1 MKRAAILLVLLLA
14 GTVIA
19 WSATQGRTDRAT
31 PAAMAS
37 ASPYATEQQW
47 IVSNVATAILGMAQ
61 STLPGPRAATTAAV
75 AVQGNETSAP
85 VFLVTIGR
93 ELPVRLIVDGHV
105 WSPRTYAPLAQSLF
119 AAGAASPVPAGRV
132 TDHNVRAALVDLR
145 VEVLLDVNERIS
157 AVLTG
162 DMRSAAAHESAALL
176 VGALALRES
185 WTVFGDVRT
194 ALSGMAAHLAV
205 ADALRG
211 QNAETL
217 DGALARAVLTLL
229 TGAQR
234 DALAMVEGLD
244 RRVTTA
250 QDKSWTR
257 ALRLRITG
265 DWRPPMKGDATLLER
280 LEQARALR
288 TRVGSDALLTFLDTF
303 EPEDVADWHRI
314 ALSEFAGWFNVE
326 SGHRF
331 TDEAIEKELA
341 EADQVWSRLHPGSI
355 DPAALIAAL
364 NDRPG
369 ASPVDRREPA
379 VAAVLDWG
387 TWAAF
392 HQRQLSLALIA
403 RNHHF
408 WNLGDKDRQQSM
420 VGRFQARFGGL
431 TLFPVVLRSIAT
443 TSSDYELSVAGG
455 RALVAASPELVTAA
469 EWNLF
474 AEKPKFVPRA
484 AAFPFIAT
492 WFTPAV
498 PTGTAFDL
506 HARALLPGCP
516 RPPTQAQVKL
526 WALAVPYDHWT
537 VWSAV
542 YLTWPGSGNP
552 TAPAI
557 FRAFGAMMDYDYV
570 AALKVLD
577 YTPMTTNERI
587 EVAQKI
593 CGISTARCNRVA
605 LLLLEDAREPE
616 AVAAYERWIASS
628 RDRVGVS
635 TGLTW
640 LVRHYYATGKRERA
654 EELARMAADVASYGG
669 LETLAHLLDASGRY
683 AEAEAMYREIASHY
697 RDTGPL
703 GTFLVRGALRTGDK
717 KQELEGWENL
727 RETFP
732 TGMQPLA
739 MHALD
744 APPVDGVVLTSF
756 GRRVSAVKLEP
767 TDIIVG
773 VDDLRVRTQQQYKVA
788 TRLRHDEMMTLTVWR
803 RGQYQQLRMRLP
815 ERWLGVSL
823 GDHKGRPTAH

>member
-1 MKRAAILLVLLLA
+1 MKA
-14 GTVIA
+14 
-19 WSATQGRTDRAT
+19 
-31 PAAMAS
+31 
-37 ASPYATEQQW
+37 
-47 IVSNVATAILGMAQ
+47 
-61 STLPGPRAATTAAV
+61 
-75 AVQGNETSAP
+75 
-85 VFLVTIGR
+85 
-93 ELPVRLIVDGHV
+93 
-105 WSPRTYAPLAQSLF
+105 
-119 AAGAASPVPAGRV
+119 
-132 TDHNVRAALVDLR
+132 
-145 VEVLLDVNERIS
+145 
-157 AVLTG
+157 
-162 DMRSAAAHESAALL
+162 
-176 VGALALRES
+176 
-185 WTVFGDVRT
+185 
-194 ALSGMAAHLAV
+194 
-205 ADALRG
+205 
-211 QNAETL
+211 
-217 DGALARAVLTLL
+217 
-229 TGAQR
+229 
-234 DALAMVEGLD
+234 
-244 RRVTTA
+244 
-250 QDKSWTR
+250 
-257 ALRLRITG
+257 
-265 DWRPPMKGDATLLER
+265 DATLLER

-303 EPEDVADWHRI
+303 EPEDVTDWHRI

-331 TDEAIEKELA
+331 TEEVIEKELA

-355 DPAALIAAL
+355 DRAALIAAL

-392 HQRQLSLALIA
+392 HQRQLSLALTA

-408 WNLGDKDRQQSM
+408 WNLGDKDSQQSM
-420 VGRFQARFGGL
+420 VGQFRARFGGL

-455 RALVAASPELVTAA
+455 RTLVAASPELVTAA

-526 WALAVPYDHWT
+526 WAQAVPYDHWT

-542 YLTWPGSGNP
+542 YLNWPGSGKP

-654 EELARMAADVASYGG
+654 EELARMAADVASYGRPRNAG
-669 LETLAHLLDASGRY
+669 AFAGCFGPLRGGRSPVSGNRASLPRHGAARDFSRSRGAADRRQETGVGRVGESARDISHRHAATRDARARRPACRRRRVDQLRTTSERAQARTNGHHRRPRRLAGPHPRAIQG
-683 AEAEAMYREIASHY
+683 
-697 RDTGPL
+697 RDTP
-703 GTFLVRGALRTGDK
+703 A
-717 KQELEGWENL
+717 
-727 RETFP
+727 
-732 TGMQPLA
+732 
-739 MHALD
+739 
-744 APPVDGVVLTSF
+744 S
-756 GRRVSAVKLEP
+756 
-767 TDIIVG
+767 
-773 VDDLRVRTQQQYKVA
+773 
-788 TRLRHDEMMTLTVWR
+788 
-803 RGQYQQLRMRLP
+803 
-815 ERWLGVSL
+815 
-823 GDHKGRPTAH
+823 